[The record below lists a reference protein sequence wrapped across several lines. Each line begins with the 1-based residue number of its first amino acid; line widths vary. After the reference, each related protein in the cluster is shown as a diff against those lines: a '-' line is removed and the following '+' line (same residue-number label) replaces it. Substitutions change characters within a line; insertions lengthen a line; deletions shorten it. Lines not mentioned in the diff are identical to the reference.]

1 MAASCRPPKVQESVM
16 ELTSFIL
23 FAITAFLG
31 VCMAAIRES
40 TRRNPPAWLTMF
52 HGLPAAAGL
61 TLLLYAAFAV
71 GISRLAIAALILF
84 LIAAGGG
91 AVLNLF
97 YQQQGQLLPRWL
109 MYLHLLLAVSGF
121 VLLAIDL
128 FA

>member
-1 MAASCRPPKVQESVM
+1 MTPYTM
-16 ELTSFIL
+16 LLTSFIL

-31 VCMAAIRES
+31 LSMVAIRES

-61 TLLLYAAFAV
+61 TLLLYATFAFGV
-71 GISRLAIAALILF
+71 PRLAIAALVLF

-91 AVLNLF
+91 AVLNLV
-97 YQQQGQLLPRWL
+97 YQQRGQLLPRWL
-109 MYLHLLLAVSGF
+109 MYLHLLLAVTGF
-121 VLLAIDL
+121 VLLAIDV

>member
-1 MAASCRPPKVQESVM
+1 ML
-16 ELTSFIL
+16 LTSFIL

-31 VCMAAIRES
+31 ISMAGIRE
-40 TRRNPPAWLTMF
+40 RVRGNPPAWLTMT

-61 TLLLYAAFAV
+61 TLLLYATFAFGV
-71 GISRLAIAALILF
+71 PRLAIAALILF

-91 AVLNLF
+91 AALNLV
-97 YQQQGQLLPRWL
+97 YQQRGQLLPRWL

-121 VLLAIDL
+121 VLLAIVV

>member
-1 MAASCRPPKVQESVM
+1 ML
-16 ELTSFIL
+16 LTSFIL

-31 VCMAAIRES
+31 VCMVGIREGAG
-40 TRRNPPAWLTMF
+40 RNPPAWLTMF

-61 TLLLYAAFAV
+61 TLLLYAACAFGV
-71 GISRLAIAALILF
+71 PRLAVAALILF

-91 AVLNLF
+91 AVLNLA
-97 YQQQGQLLPRWL
+97 YQQRGQLLPRWL

-121 VLLAIDL
+121 VLLGIAV

>member
-1 MAASCRPPKVQESVM
+1 MHPQAM
-16 ELTSFIL
+16 LLTSFIL

-31 VCMAAIRES
+31 LSMAVIRES

-61 TLLLYAAFAV
+61 TLLLYATCAFGV
-71 GISRLAIAALILF
+71 PRLAIAALVLF

-91 AVLNLF
+91 AVLNLV
-97 YQQQGQLLPRWL
+97 YQQRGQLLPRWL
-109 MYLHLLLAVSGF
+109 MYLHLLLAVAGF
-121 VLLAIDL
+121 VLLAIDV

>member
-1 MAASCRPPKVQESVM
+1 MPMTSQTM
-16 ELTSFIL
+16 LLTSFIL
-23 FAITAFLG
+23 FAITAVLG
-31 VCMAAIRES
+31 LSMVAIRES

-61 TLLLYAAFAV
+61 TLLLYAACAFGV
-71 GISRLAIAALILF
+71 PRLAVAALILF

-91 AVLNLF
+91 AVLNLA

-121 VLLAIDL
+121 VLLAIDV

>member
-1 MAASCRPPKVQESVM
+1 ML
-16 ELTSFIL
+16 LTSFIL

-31 VCMAAIRES
+31 ISMAGIREMV
-40 TRRNPPAWLTMF
+40 RRNPPAWLTMT

-61 TLLLYAAFAV
+61 TLLLYATFAFGV
-71 GISRLAIAALILF
+71 PRLAIAALILF

-91 AVLNLF
+91 AALNLV
-97 YQQQGQLLPRWL
+97 YQQCGQLLPRWL

-121 VLLAIDL
+121 VLLAIVV

>member
-1 MAASCRPPKVQESVM
+1 ML
-16 ELTSFIL
+16 LTSFIL

-31 VCMAAIRES
+31 ISMAGIREMV
-40 TRRNPPAWLTMF
+40 RRNPPAWLTMT

-61 TLLLYAAFAV
+61 TLLLYATFAFGV
-71 GISRLAIAALILF
+71 PRLAIAALILF

-91 AVLNLF
+91 AVLNLA
-97 YQQQGQLLPRWL
+97 YQQRGLLLPRWL

-121 VLLAIDL
+121 VLLAIAV